1 MPVFPST
8 TLAALEE
15 AFRPMVAGITPS
27 HAADRSASWIPV
39 DDNADPGSGLCPRL
53 FFFEWGEPES
63 VPGGATGNADS
74 EVAIEMRI
82 VTDYRAFDP
91 RTLAQIVIEDYW
103 DLHDRLFE
111 AYEQDEVAGLT
122 KIEEMRSQPL
132 DAQGVAHTFRVQ
144 YMRARRS

>member
-1 MPVFPST
+1 M
-8 TLAALEE
+8 
-15 AFRPMVAGITPS
+15 PS
-27 HAADRSASWIPV
+27 HAADRGEAWIPT

-53 FFFEWGEPES
+53 FFFEWSDPTS

-74 EVAIEMRI
+74 EVAIELRI
-82 VTDYRAFDP
+82 VTDYRAFDA
-91 RTLAQIVIEDYW
+91 RSLAQIVVEDYW

-111 AYEQDEVAGLT
+111 ACQQDEIDGLT
-122 KIEEMRSQPL
+122 KIEELRIDPL